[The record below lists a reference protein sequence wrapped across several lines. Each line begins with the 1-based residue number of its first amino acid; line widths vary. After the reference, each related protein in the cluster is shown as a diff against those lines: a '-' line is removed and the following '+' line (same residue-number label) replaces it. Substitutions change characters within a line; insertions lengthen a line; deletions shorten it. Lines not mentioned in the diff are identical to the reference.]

1 MIEYKVHI
9 SDIISSQRLNVSLF
23 IGDAIKGEYTPL
35 ARYFEIKGGK
45 CILKGEY
52 FSPEPTNYLYLRL
65 TDIEDFNNLDYAK
78 LPYLREEVYQS
89 LKRYEIKEEE
99 LVFSIAGTIGQTF
112 IVRNIPSGKKVILTE
127 NCAKLLIKD
136 VQTLSVDFLNI
147 LLQFDFIQNQIAKN
161 RVQTPI
167 PKIGIERIGKIQIPL
182 LPELDQ
188 QRSYVAQYDNAVQI
202 LFNNKQEYSRLLGE
216 ISDYLFSELHIKRSS
231 NGGDKVNRINVSA
244 LIGKM
249 FRLSDNRYG
258 KSIEY
263 PSLHLYDIAYI
274 EKGKALSKKNINQ
287 GDIPVISGGQMS
299 PYNHDV
305 SNYNGNVITISASG
319 AYAGYVWYHRTP
331 IFASDCIVICSK
343 DESVF
348 KTEYIYE
355 VLKAQ
360 QEYLYS
366 LQRGAAQPHVYAK
379 DLNEIL
385 IPKVPIEKQEE
396 IVHHITNIRNHA
408 TQLLVDGNKN
418 LEKVKQEIEKN
429 IIK

>member
-9 SDIISSQRLNVSLF
+9 SDIISSQRLDTSFF

-35 ARYFEIKGGK
+35 ARYVEIKGGK

-65 TDIEDFNNLDYAK
+65 TNIEDFNNLDYAK

-89 LKRYEIKEEE
+89 LKRYERKEEE

-188 QRSYVAQYDNAVQI
+188 QRSYVAQYNNAVQI

-249 FRLSDNRYG
+249 FRLSDNRYR

-287 GDIPVISGGQMS
+287 GGIPVISGGQMS

-343 DESVF
+343 DETVF
-348 KTEYIYE
+348 KTGYIYE

-408 TQLLVDGNKN
+408 AQLLVDGNKN

>member
-35 ARYFEIKGGK
+35 ARYVEIKGGK

>member
-35 ARYFEIKGGK
+35 ARYVEIKGGK

-385 IPKVPIEKQEE
+385 IPKVSIEKQEE